1 MKILIDSA
9 DLNEIRRCVE
19 YFPIDGVNVSSTLDR
34 VDLNRIRE
42 LIGEDCELHVPITS
56 TRAEDIVNEAQALTD
71 DLGANTHI
79 KIPVGDEGFKAMKML
94 ELSKVSF
101 VADAVRN
108 PMQALI
114 AGNCGASYVA
124 AFVNRLDA
132 QTSVDTVKKISDAF
146 KRNVLETQVIAVRF
160 KNARQASELC
170 EYGISAVA
178 LSTEML
184 SMVANGDHV

>member
-1 MKILIDSA
+1 
-9 DLNEIRRCVE
+9 
-19 YFPIDGVNVSSTLDR
+19 
-34 VDLNRIRE
+34 
-42 LIGEDCELHVPITS
+42 
-56 TRAEDIVNEAQALTD
+56 
-71 DLGANTHI
+71 
-79 KIPVGDEGFKAMKML
+79 MKML

-108 PMQALI
+108 PMQALV

-132 QTSVDTVKKISDAF
+132 QTAVDTVKNISDAL
-146 KRNVLETQVIAVRF
+146 KRNVLETQLIAAHF

-178 LSTEML
+178 LSTDML
-184 SMVANGDHV
+184 SSMVANGDHV

>member
-19 YFPIDGVNVSSTLDR
+19 YFPIDGVNVSEKLDR

-42 LIGEDCELHVPITS
+42 LIGEDCELHVPINS
-56 TRAEDIVNEAQALTD
+56 TRAEEIIEEAKALTD
-71 DLGANTHI
+71 DLGANTYI
-79 KIPVGDEGFKAMKML
+79 KIPVGNEGFKAMKML

-114 AGNCGASYVA
+114 AGNCGASYVS

-132 QTSVDTVKKISDAF
+132 QTAVDTVKNIHDAF
-146 KRNVLETQVIAVRF
+146 KRNVLETQVIAVHF

-170 EYGISAVA
+170 KYGISAVA

-184 SMVANGDHV
+184 SMVANGDHI